1 MPSSAD
7 PSPPP
12 TKTWTAAAPTAAPP
26 PVLDTS
32 TLVKAAPRRIAPDS
46 SRIPTL
52 NRPST
57 AAVGTIVWLTSELM
71 FFAGVFG
78 IFFTAK
84 AVNILG
90 WPPPGIPLHLPYGV
104 GLTAVAVTSSVI
116 CQFGVSAASRGDTG
130 AMRRWY
136 LLTAL
141 LGVLFLTGQIA
152 QYRTFL
158 EGGFGVGSSAYS
170 TVFFVLT
177 GFHLIH
183 VVVAGIALAVTATRS
198 GGGTFTPAR
207 ATRAVVMGYFWQFLT
222 VLWLGVFAAI
232 YLIR

>member
-12 TKTWTAAAPTAAPP
+12 AKTWTAAAPAAAPP

-32 TLVKAAPRRIAPDS
+32 TTGKASLRRIAPDS

-78 IFFTAK
+78 IYFTAK
-84 AVNILG
+84 AVNTDS
-90 WPPPGIPLHLPYGV
+90 WPPPGIPLQLAYGV
-104 GLTAVAVTSSVI
+104 TLTAVAVISSII
-116 CQFGVSAASRGDTG
+116 CQFGVSAASRANT
-130 AMRRWY
+130 AAVRRWY

-141 LGVLFLTGQIA
+141 LGVLFLAAQIA

-158 EGGFGVGSSAYS
+158 VGGFGIGFSAYS

-183 VVVAGIALAVTATRS
+183 VVVASIALTVTAARS
-198 GGGTFTPAR
+198 GGDTFTPQR
-207 ATRAVVMGYFWQFLT
+207 ATRAVVLGYFWQFLT